1 MAELAAGNCIPV
13 TDITNVDDGSKG
25 TQPVDLH
32 ASEGNHCHAIDIDID
47 VDDGSDGTQPLDQH
61 AAEANH
67 RHAIDIN
74 GGMID
79 HPPESIEC
87 AVCMER
93 AEWVA
98 VGPCGHREICSQCAV
113 RIRLVE
119 GNRRCCICRALCPTV
134 IVTGAGGERHIHSKL
149 AAASDGRV
157 GKYWYHEASAAYF
170 ESKEQYRAAKRACSE
185 QAAEEDIAD
194 ENDDVDPSSP
204 FRLFLVYLVI
214 NFFGGTM
221 LCAGLAA
228 ADIHWG
234 HKLAMLL
241 GGGFGCAAIAT
252 IFWFLVDWFRGGQ

>member
-1 MAELAAGNCIPV
+1 
-13 TDITNVDDGSKG
+13 
-25 TQPVDLH
+25 
-32 ASEGNHCHAIDIDID
+32 
-47 VDDGSDGTQPLDQH
+47 
-61 AAEANH
+61 
-67 RHAIDIN
+67 
-74 GGMID
+74 
-79 HPPESIEC
+79 
-87 AVCMER
+87 
-93 AEWVA
+93 
-98 VGPCGHREICSQCAV
+98 
-113 RIRLVE
+113 
-119 GNRRCCICRALCPTV
+119 V